1 MAEAMK
7 RIFLVL
13 PLSFACTS
21 PVEAQ
26 MNPYQIGMQY
36 CQMVNSGMSRD
47 RAWDYVIQTYS
58 NTSPYGLNRGDP
70 YAPWSPTRTLGGAIG
85 SGLASGLMLGMQLR
99 GMKNDI
105 ERVVN
110 QNCPAGYK
118 PGTDELLMP
127 VPAGASL
134 DSYCTWNPW
143 EEKCK
148 NGTFQN
154 TQKQEDCLKALEK
167 FDCKYGEYLKAN
179 PHMEKWV
186 EANPEMARK
195 EALRLKAIDANEI
208 GKLADESNSDEQKTE
223 SVAGN
228 STKDHPEAN
237 CLKAADYKGCMEYH
251 DKN

>member
-1 MAEAMK
+1 
-7 RIFLVL
+7 
-13 PLSFACTS
+13 
-21 PVEAQ
+21 
-26 MNPYQIGMQY
+26 
-36 CQMVNSGMSRD
+36 
-47 RAWDYVIQTYS
+47 
-58 NTSPYGLNRGDP
+58 
-70 YAPWSPTRTLGGAIG
+70 
-85 SGLASGLMLGMQLR
+85 MLGMQLR

-127 VPAGASL
+127 VPAGASP

-186 EANPEMARK
+186 ETNPEMARK

-223 SVAGN
+223 SVAGH